1 MCEVRQKNINFT
13 TFVVCTTRGWS
24 TIQSLYE
31 CSSILYFISNSTLK
45 AQIDLLRYVIL
56 VFGFCF
62 FISISDQR
70 YEGSN
75 RQTRQKRF
83 LDFILNGLKAIGCF
97 FIGCHSHPRKS
108 INHFRTVIH
117 FLYMIMN
124 FGICY
129 RRQYSTIYGSSLY
142 AGHFEKC

>member
-1 MCEVRQKNINFT
+1 MCEVRQKDINFT

-31 CSSILYFISNSTLK
+31 CSLFHVKFDFESI
-45 AQIDLLRYVIL
+45 DRPLRN
-56 VFGFCF
+56 FCFFVF

-83 LDFILNGLKAIGCF
+83 LDFFFNGIKAIGCF
-97 FIGCHSHPRKS
+97 FIGCHSRPSKS
-108 INHFRTVIH
+108 IYHLRTVMH